1 MEKWGEVY
9 KMNHKETVQSN
20 VIIPMRPLKTNIA
33 SQTFFSLAIHHNYIS
48 ISFAYV
54 LQIHEYFN
62 STNLL
67 LLN

>member
-1 MEKWGEVY
+1 MEKWGEVHET
-9 KMNHKETVQSN
+9 KHKETVQTN
-20 VIIPMRPLKTNIA
+20 VTIPMRPVKTNIA

-62 STNLL
+62 RTNLL